1 MGDLHM
7 RNIIKLLK
15 ERNFKKKLEKLEIIE
30 IDDDFYCYPE
40 FVFFSNSNEL
50 LNVKFSKEWEDSI
63 NEQINSLVTNDEQM
77 ISIRLKK
84 EKENGK
90 EVFEIFNP
98 DTEGVITISVDM
110 NNSKE
115 NRELFI
121 KCIAK
126 SINKNNVEVTFYK
139 EINKEEVMEKIS

>member
-1 MGDLHM
+1 M

-15 ERNFKKKLEKLEIIE
+15 ERNFKKKLEELEIIK
-30 IDDDFYCYPE
+30 IDDDFYYYPE

-50 LNVKFSKEWEDSI
+50 LDVKFNKEWEDSI
-63 NEQINSLVTNDEQM
+63 NEPINSLVTSDEQM
-77 ISIRLKK
+77 IAIILKE

-98 DTEGVITISVDM
+98 DTEDVIKIPVNMD
-110 NNSKE
+110 NSKE
-115 NRELFI
+115 NRELFV

-126 SINKNNVEVTFYK
+126 SINKNNVEVIFYK
-139 EINKEEVMEKIS
+139 DMNKDEVMEKIS

>member
-1 MGDLHM
+1 MLS
-7 RNIIKLLK
+7 RV
-15 ERNFKKKLEKLEIIE
+15 
-30 IDDDFYCYPE
+30 C
-40 FVFFSNSNEL
+40 FFSNSNEL

-77 ISIRLKK
+77 IAIRLKK

-98 DTEGVITISVDM
+98 DTEDVITIPVDM

-126 SINKNNVEVTFYK
+126 SINKNKVEVTFYK

>member
-1 MGDLHM
+1 M

-15 ERNFKKKLEKLEIIE
+15 ERNFKKKLEELEIIE
-30 IDDDFYCYPE
+30 IEDDFYYYPE

-50 LNVKFSKEWEDSI
+50 LDVKFSKEWEDSI
-63 NEQINSLVTNDEQM
+63 NEPINSLVTTDEQM
-77 ISIRLKK
+77 VAIILKE

-98 DTEGVITISVDM
+98 DTEDVIKIPVNMD
-110 NNSKE
+110 NSKE

-126 SINKNNVEVTFYK
+126 SINKNNVEVIFYK
-139 EINKEEVMEKIS
+139 DINKEEVMKKIS

>member
-1 MGDLHM
+1 M

-15 ERNFKKKLEKLEIIE
+15 ERNFKKKLEELEIIKIE
-30 IDDDFYCYPE
+30 DDFYYYPE

-50 LNVKFSKEWEDSI
+50 LDVKFSKEWEDSI
-63 NEQINSLVTNDEQM
+63 NEPINSLVTTDEQM
-77 ISIRLKK
+77 VAIILKE

-98 DTEGVITISVDM
+98 DTEDVIKIPVNMD
-110 NNSKE
+110 NSKE

-126 SINKNNVEVTFYK
+126 SINKNNVEVIFYK
-139 EINKEEVMEKIS
+139 DMNKDEVMEKIS

>member
-1 MGDLHM
+1 M

-15 ERNFKKKLEKLEIIE
+15 ERNFKKKLEELEIIK
-30 IDDDFYCYPE
+30 IDDDFYYYPE

-50 LNVKFSKEWEDSI
+50 LDVKFNKEWEDSI
-63 NEQINSLVTNDEQM
+63 NEPINSLVTSDEQM
-77 ISIRLKK
+77 IAIILKE

-98 DTEGVITISVDM
+98 DTEDVIKIPVNMD
-110 NNSKE
+110 NSRE

-126 SINKNNVEVTFYK
+126 SINKNNVEVIFYK
-139 EINKEEVMEKIS
+139 DMNKDEVMEKIS

>member
-1 MGDLHM
+1 M

-15 ERNFKKKLEKLEIIE
+15 ERNFKKKLEELEIIK
-30 IDDDFYCYPE
+30 IDDDFYYYPE

-50 LNVKFSKEWEDSI
+50 LDVKFNKEWEDSI
-63 NEQINSLVTNDEQM
+63 NEPINSLVTSDEQM
-77 ISIRLKK
+77 IAIILKE

-98 DTEGVITISVDM
+98 DTEDVIKIPVNMD
-110 NNSKE
+110 NSKE

-126 SINKNNVEVTFYK
+126 SINKNNVEVIFYK
-139 EINKEEVMEKIS
+139 DMNKDEVMEKIS

>member
-1 MGDLHM
+1 
-7 RNIIKLLK
+7 
-15 ERNFKKKLEKLEIIE
+15 
-30 IDDDFYCYPE
+30 
-40 FVFFSNSNEL
+40 
-50 LNVKFSKEWEDSI
+50 
-63 NEQINSLVTNDEQM
+63 M
-77 ISIRLKK
+77 IAIRLKK

-98 DTEGVITISVDM
+98 DTEDVITIPVDM

-139 EINKEEVMEKIS
+139 EINKEEVLEKIS

>member
-1 MGDLHM
+1 M

-15 ERNFKKKLEKLEIIE
+15 ERNFKKKLEELEIIE
-30 IDDDFYCYPE
+30 IEDDFYYYPE

-50 LNVKFSKEWEDSI
+50 LDVKFNKEWEDSI
-63 NEQINSLVTNDEQM
+63 NEPINSLVTSDEQM
-77 ISIRLKK
+77 IAIILKE

-98 DTEGVITISVDM
+98 DTEDVIKIPVNMD
-110 NNSKE
+110 NSKE

-126 SINKNNVEVTFYK
+126 SINKNNVEVIFYK
-139 EINKEEVMEKIS
+139 DMNKDEVMEEIS

>member
-1 MGDLHM
+1 M

-15 ERNFKKKLEKLEIIE
+15 ERNFKKKLEELEIIE
-30 IDDDFYCYPE
+30 IDDDFYYYPE

-50 LNVKFSKEWEDSI
+50 LDVKFSKEWEDSI
-63 NEQINSLVTNDEQM
+63 KEPINSLVTRDEQM
-77 ISIRLKK
+77 VAIILEE

-90 EVFEIFNP
+90 EVFKIFNA
-98 DTEGVITISVDM
+98 DTEDVIKIPVNMD
-110 NNSKE
+110 NSKE

-126 SINKNNVEVTFYK
+126 SINKNNVEVIFYK

>member
-1 MGDLHM
+1 M

-15 ERNFKKKLEKLEIIE
+15 ERNFKKKLEELEIIK
-30 IDDDFYCYPE
+30 IDDDFYYYPE

-50 LNVKFSKEWEDSI
+50 LDVKFSKEWEDSI
-63 NEQINSLVTNDEQM
+63 NEPINSLVTTDEQM
-77 ISIRLKK
+77 VAIILKE

-98 DTEGVITISVDM
+98 DTEDVIKIPVNMD
-110 NNSKE
+110 NSKE

-126 SINKNNVEVTFYK
+126 SINKNNVEVIFYK
-139 EINKEEVMEKIS
+139 DINKEEVMKKIS

>member
-1 MGDLHM
+1 MILC
-7 RNIIKLLK
+7 NYKTKYKIY
-15 ERNFKKKLEKLEIIE
+15 ELEIIE
-30 IDDDFYCYPE
+30 IEDDFYYYPE

-50 LNVKFSKEWEDSI
+50 LDVKFNKEWEDSI
-63 NEQINSLVTNDEQM
+63 NEPINSLVTSDEQM
-77 ISIRLKK
+77 IAIILKE

-98 DTEGVITISVDM
+98 DTEDVIKIPVNMD
-110 NNSKE
+110 NSKE

-126 SINKNNVEVTFYK
+126 SINKNNVEVIFYK
-139 EINKEEVMEKIS
+139 DMNKDEVMEEIS

>member
-1 MGDLHM
+1 M

-15 ERNFKKKLEKLEIIE
+15 ERNFKKKLEELEIIK
-30 IDDDFYCYPE
+30 IDDDFYYYPE

-50 LNVKFSKEWEDSI
+50 LDVKFNKEWDNNI
-63 NEQINSLVTNDEQM
+63 NKQINSLVTTDEQM
-77 ISIRLKK
+77 IAIILKE

-98 DTEGVITISVDM
+98 DTEDVIKIPVNMD
-110 NNSKE
+110 NSKE

-126 SINKNNVEVTFYK
+126 SINKNNVEVIFYK
-139 EINKEEVMEKIS
+139 DMNKDEVMEKIS

>member
-1 MGDLHM
+1 M

-15 ERNFKKKLEKLEIIE
+15 ERNFKKKLEELEIIE
-30 IDDDFYCYPE
+30 IDSENYYYPE

-50 LNVKFSKEWEDSI
+50 LDVKFSKEWEDSI
-63 NEQINSLVTNDEQM
+63 KEPINSLVTRDEQM
-77 ISIRLKK
+77 VAIILKE

-98 DTEGVITISVDM
+98 DTEDVIKIPVNMD
-110 NNSKE
+110 NSKE

-126 SINKNNVEVTFYK
+126 SINKNNVEVIFYK
-139 EINKEEVMEKIS
+139 DMNKDEVMEEIS

>member
-15 ERNFKKKLEKLEIIE
+15 ERNFKKKLEELEIIK
-30 IDDDFYCYPE
+30 IDDDFYYYPE

-50 LNVKFSKEWEDSI
+50 LDVKFNKEWEDSI
-63 NEQINSLVTNDEQM
+63 NEPINSLVTSDEQM
-77 ISIRLKK
+77 IAIILKE

-98 DTEGVITISVDM
+98 DTEDVIKIPVNMD
-110 NNSKE
+110 NSRE

-126 SINKNNVEVTFYK
+126 SINKNNVEVIFYK
-139 EINKEEVMEKIS
+139 DMNKDEVMEKIS

>member
-1 MGDLHM
+1 M

-15 ERNFKKKLEKLEIIE
+15 ERNFKKKLEELEIIE
-30 IDDDFYCYPE
+30 IEDDFYYYPE

-50 LNVKFSKEWEDSI
+50 LDVKFSKEWDNNI
-63 NEQINSLVTNDEQM
+63 NEQINSLVTTDELM
-77 ISIRLKK
+77 IVIRLKE

-90 EVFEIFNP
+90 EVFEIFNA
-98 DTEGVITISVDM
+98 DTEDVIKIPVNMD
-110 NNSKE
+110 NSKE

-126 SINKNNVEVTFYK
+126 SINKNNVEVIFYK
-139 EINKEEVMEKIS
+139 DMNKEEVLKKIS